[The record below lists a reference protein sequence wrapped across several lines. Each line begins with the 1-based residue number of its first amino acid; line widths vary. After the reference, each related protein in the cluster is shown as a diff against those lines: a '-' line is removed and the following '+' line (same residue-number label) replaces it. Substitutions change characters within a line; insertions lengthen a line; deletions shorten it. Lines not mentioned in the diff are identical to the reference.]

1 MNVYCVKGLMEI
13 SNISNEIAKL
23 FCPHVTT
30 FEIIG
35 DLKDLKFGLTEKI
48 MNIYTTSFAKIS
60 GKYGIKANMWF
71 DFSNE
76 SF

>member
-1 MNVYCVKGLMEI
+1 MEI
-13 SNISNEIAKL
+13 SNISDEIAKL

-48 MNIYTTSFAKIS
+48 MNVYTTSFAKIS
-60 GKYGIKANMWF
+60 GKYGI
-71 DFSNE
+71 
-76 SF
+76 